1 MIQLMLVLA
10 LSASVE
16 PAPSTPAPP
25 TAVPSALPT
34 PAAAPKP
41 APKPLPSLDELLGT
55 APGTPAGPQAGPTPG
70 TDPKPGDADA
80 PELDRALSGDELGEL
95 FEQAVTLMGDA
106 SQRLNAGKDAG
117 LPTQRVQEDAL
128 RKLETLISQM
138 QKNQSSSSSSKPQPQ
153 NQQRQQPNQPRPGRP
168 GQQPGPGE
176 NKGEVNPPARQ
187 DGALNPQLDSARA
200 AWGSLPAR
208 VRDILLQGSSD
219 RFSTRYQRLTEEY
232 YRRLAE
238 QGGGGV
244 GGDGRGTP
252 QP

>member
-1 MIQLMLVLA
+1 MIALLLMLA
-10 LSASVE
+10 ISTGAE
-16 PAPSTPAPP
+16 PASPTVPPAR
-25 TAVPSALPT
+25 PT
-34 PAAAPKP
+34 PAAETKP

-55 APGTPAGPQAGPTPG
+55 APATPTRAGPQAGQAPG

-106 SQRLNAGKDAG
+106 SQRLNTGKDAG

-138 QKNQSSSSSSKPQPQ
+138 QKNQSSSSSPKPQPQ
-153 NQQRQQPNQPRPGRP
+153 NQQRQQPSQPRPGRP

-238 QGGGGV
+238 QGGGG
-244 GGDGRGTP
+244 GGSPEGRGTP
-252 QP
+252 KP